1 MKKFTLFSLTTVAS
15 VSLFAQSLSISVL
28 PALEVPL
35 GTSAELY
42 SGGGGAE
49 VSAVY
54 GPGSGSGLRLSGALG
69 YRALTSLA
77 SEPLSLASL
86 GAGIGYQLGAGP
98 RLAFTADLRG
108 GGYFGAYGSGYRAR
122 PLRGGGRGPGP
133 RTQPGLSSGNGSVG
147 YLFPLGASKP
157 VYSGLGVR
165 FLASFTPGASK
176 TAQPKLQIID
186 PKFEPVFP
194 VFFKWYDSNPAGSVV
209 IVNKESRP
217 IKNVKASIFIREFM
231 DAPKVF
237 AEIPSLGKGE
247 SKEVPVL
254 ALLTDKVLGVTES
267 TKVAAEITVS
277 YDLADGT
284 LKVMRVE
291 TLRVLDRN
299 AMTWADDQRAAS
311 FVTAR
316 DPVLLTLAKNVAGAV
331 RESGGAGSDLDLRIA
346 MGMYQA
352 LGLYGMKYV
361 IDPASS
367 YADFSQKETAVDFLQ
382 FPRQTLQYKSGD
394 CDDLTILYAALL
406 ESVGIETAF
415 VTVPGHILSAVALPM
430 TPDEAERT
438 FSRLDR
444 YIVDKGKVF
453 IPVEATMFGKGFNAA
468 WAEGARQWRLAG
480 TAARLIPV
488 REAWKTYEAVGL
500 REDAPSLAY
509 PSARAVVAS
518 YKGEL
523 DRFVSDEL
531 VPQVA
536 RLQEEIKRS
545 GATSKNLN
553 RLGVL
558 YARYGKYAEAEA
570 EFQKVIKRDEYVPT
584 LVNLANIALING
596 EKKAAA
602 SWLDRALKKDPA
614 NKGALA
620 GAVRVRSELGDQA
633 AAQKHLAS
641 AEGGRLR
648 GCRFPCAPASPGRG
662 RPCLRR
668 GFGAGLLERRV
679 EGQDSIEAA
688 TAAPRG
694 AAFFSR
700 QLAECGR
707 IVLVSVTPDG
717 FLRFSPALADFP
729 ARSSSWR
736 TYPPSSPSPARS
748 PWSPAPAGGWGSRLP
763 GAWRLRAP
771 GWC

>member
-1 MKKFTLFSLTTVAS
+1 MITPIVERTIFNTGTEMGIEMKIKCINRYSILTLLIALV
-15 VSLFAQSLSISVL
+15 VWNGNAQSLSLSVL

-35 GTSAELY
+35 GASADLY

-49 VSAVY
+49 VTAVY

-77 SEPLSLASL
+77 SDALTLASL
-86 GAGIGYQLGAGP
+86 GAGVGYQLGAGP

-108 GGYFGAYGSGYRAR
+108 GGYFGAYGSATG
-122 PLRGGGRGPGP
+122 LGPFAAADAGLALALS
-133 RTQPGLSSGNGSVG
+133 PG
-147 YLFPLGASKP
+147 FRLGAGASGTFFLSGSEAL
-157 VYSGLGVR
+157 YSGLGIR

-194 VFFKWYDSNPAGSVV
+194 VFFKWYDSNPAGTVV

-237 AEIPSLGKGE
+237 AEIPSLAKGE
-247 SKEVPVL
+247 SKEISVL

-284 LKVMRVE
+284 LKAMRVE

-352 LGLYGMKYV
+352 LGLYGMRYV

-367 YADFSQKETAVDFLQ
+367 YADFSQKEAAVDFLQ

-394 CDDLTILYAALL
+394 CDDLTILYTALL

-415 VTVPGHILSAVALPM
+415 VTVPGHILAAVALPM
-430 TPDEAERT
+430 MPDEAERT

-509 PSARAVVAS
+509 PASRTVVAS
-518 YKGEL
+518 YRGEL

-545 GATSKNLN
+545 GATSRNLN

-570 EFQKVIKRDEYVPT
+570 EFQKAIKREEYVPT

-596 EKKAAA
+596 EKKTAA
-602 SWLDRALKKDPA
+602 SWLDRALKKDPKSKA
-614 NKGALA
+614 ALMVA
-620 GAVRVRSELGDQA
+620 IRVRSDLGDTKAVQR
-633 AAQKHLAS
+633 HLAS
-641 AEGGRLR
+641 LQAVDPAAAASLAALGTASTEGR
-648 GCRFPCAPASPGRG
+648 ASAQGE
-662 RPCLRR
+662 
-668 GFGAGLLERRV
+668 ARV
-679 EGQDSIEAA
+679 
-688 TAAPRG
+688 T
-694 AAFFSR
+694 
-700 QLAECGR
+700 
-707 IVLVSVTPDG
+707 
-717 FLRFSPALADFP
+717 
-729 ARSSSWR
+729 
-736 TYPPSSPSPARS
+736 
-748 PWSPAPAGGWGSRLP
+748 WSDD
-763 GAWRLRAP
+763 
-771 GWC
+771 